1 MRATRSKT
9 SRSCSCESASTQ
21 RPAGEESFSTPSLTR
36 SKVDL
41 TVNIKDKEH
50 VVINRVREL
59 RLELALTQDE
69 LASEV
74 NATRQTI
81 VAIEKGNYV
90 PSVLLALRLSEV
102 LGRSVEEV
110 FSYEKR

>member
-1 MRATRSKT
+1 
-9 SRSCSCESASTQ
+9 
-21 RPAGEESFSTPSLTR
+21 
-36 SKVDL
+36 
-41 TVNIKDKEH
+41 VNIKDKEH
-50 VVINRVREL
+50 VVINQVREL
-59 RLELALTQDE
+59 RLEAGLTQDE
-69 LASEV
+69 LASSV
-74 NATRQTI
+74 NATRQTV